1 MADICITSPRSEA
14 VEVLHTALSER
25 GLEVSLGSHPTC
37 PCHTLVQGGPVTDQA
52 VLVDLARK
60 LGAKRVVVVQQQA
73 ATWNVT
79 ETLGG
84 RILYVDLPARGETAA
99 LMALVDLL
107 AAPFGAMVAADPAT
121 AALVAMA
128 RRVARFDVS
137 VFINGP
143 TGSGKEVLS
152 RFIHDGSPRS
162 GKPFIA
168 INCAA
173 IPESMLEAILFG
185 YEKGA
190 FTGATSPNKG
200 YIRAACSGTLLLDEI
215 SELPL
220 GLQAKLLRVLQ
231 EKVVTPLGSQTETS
245 VDIRIIATSNRH
257 MASEVT
263 KGNFREDLYYRLNVF
278 PLQTQ
283 PLAARPRDIPVLAR
297 AMLRRHGAGQPVKLL
312 SEAASAVLMAH
323 DWPGNVRELENVMQR
338 ALVLSEGME
347 IGVEHIMLLTGSEPS
362 LPLYAAA

>member
-1 MADICITSPRSEA
+1 MADICITAPRFTAAEA
-14 VEVLHTALSER
+14 LLEALSER
-25 GLEVSLGSHPTC
+25 GLEVSQELC
-37 PCHTLVQGGPVTDQA
+37 PSCHTLVRGGPVSDQPA
-52 VLVDLARK
+52 LVEQARK
-60 LGAKRVVVVQQQA
+60 LGAKRVVIVETGA
-73 ATWNVT
+73 EAWAVT

-84 RILYVDLPARGETAA
+84 RILHVTLPAEGETAA
-99 LMALVDLL
+99 LLALADLL
-107 AAPFGAMVAADPAT
+107 AAPFGAMVAADPSA
-121 AALVAMA
+121 AALVEMA

-152 RFIHDGSPRS
+152 RFIHDASPRAD
-162 GKPFIA
+162 KPFIA

-185 YEKGA
+185 YEKGS
-190 FTGATSPNKG
+190 FTGATAPNKG
-200 YIRAACSGTLLLDEI
+200 YIRAACGGTLLLDEI

-231 EKVVTPLGSQTETS
+231 EKVVTPLGSQTETP

-257 MASEVT
+257 MATEVA
-263 KGNFREDLYYRLNVF
+263 KGTFREDLYYRLNVF
-278 PLQTQ
+278 PLQTL

-297 AMLRRHGAGQPVKLL
+297 AMLRRHSAQMPTPLL
-312 SEAASAVLMAH
+312 SEAAEAVLLAH

-338 ALVLSEGME
+338 ALVLAEGSR
-347 IGVEHIMLLTGSEPS
+347 IDPEHIMLLTGAEPS
-362 LPLYAAA
+362 LPARAA